1 MSEEIR
7 YYSRLGDF
15 EQEINIPISQFS
27 NEELKEFTSLFLT
40 FLKRDLALENKEK
53 GEK

>member
-7 YYSRLGDF
+7 YYSRMGDF

-27 NEELKEFTSLFLT
+27 NEELREFTSLFLT
-40 FLKRDLALENKEK
+40 FLKRDLAFKDKE
-53 GEK
+53 EK